1 MAFTYLSPM
10 VDVNEIDNTLTTPQV
25 ATSTGYVIMT
35 SGWGPVMQPMMIDCE
50 TTLVNVFGKPSAN
63 NAKQWFTA
71 ANFLAYA
78 NSLYVTRIETKNQ
91 FNANGKGLTGWKNET
106 VDVEQDGSVKT
117 FNVVDDAGNIV
128 QTKAGLVI
136 NNDSDYVNYYESGA
150 GEFGQFAARYPGELG
165 NSIMVTYADANTFR
179 DAQGNSL
186 WKWTDDSGVE
196 HDWAAEFAG
205 APGTSKYALA
215 KDGANDEI
223 HLLVVDAGGRIT
235 GTKGTIL
242 EKYEYL
248 SKAADG
254 RTLDGVANF
263 YREVLKS
270 QSEYV
275 YCMDMPE
282 KELLGAPSSKEVQMI
297 FSTSAEMDAWSKI
310 AANMVVGRRC
320 ICLETGLIHKIEK
333 RMDYSTGVAKN
344 VIKFDDGASF
354 ESWVGENV
362 LVRETGLVF
371 KIEETEDESL
381 TAIEVAEEDFGA
393 MFGEGVADNTFRSLK
408 APVVEQLAGG
418 ADDWDFDDGD
428 EMLAYD
434 LVQDKDE
441 IDIGLIACGATTQT
455 VAKYVIENICEKRKD
470 CVAFV
475 SPCDGRGPILGNL
488 DAEDRAGGLTT
499 SALKVCAKTIE
510 WRTGSAFNVSSSYGH
525 MDSGW
530 KYQYDKYNDCNRW
543 IPLNGDMA
551 GIYARTDDTNAPWWS
566 GAGYNRGHVKN
577 VIKLNFS
584 PNKTMRDQLYP
595 VGINPVVTF
604 VGEGTILYGDK
615 TLLAKPSAFDRINVR
630 RLFIY
635 LEKTLSQAAKYL
647 LFEFNDPITRS
658 YAIGLVD
665 PLLRQVQSS
674 RGISQYKVVCS
685 EVNNPPEVVDAN
697 MFKISVH
704 VAPSRSINFISLD
717 FIAEK
722 TGSSSFS
729 EQG

>member
-1 MAFTYLSPM
+1 MAFTYLSPQ

-78 NSLYVTRIETKNQ
+78 NSLYVARIETKNQ
-91 FNANGKGLTGWKNET
+91 FNANGKGLTGW
-106 VDVEQDGSVKT
+106 EQEYIEDKQGTKVP
-117 FNVVDDAGNIV
+117 VVDDDGDYV
-128 QTKAGLVI
+128 FTKKGLVI
-136 NNDSDYVNYYESGA
+136 NNDGDYVNFYEDGA
-150 GEFGQFAARYPGELG
+150 GDFGEFAARYPGELG
-165 NSIMVTYADANTFR
+165 NSIMVTYADAKTFK

-186 WKWTDDSGVE
+186 WTWVDDSGVE
-196 HDWAAEFAG
+196 HDWTVEFAG
-205 APGTSKYALA
+205 APGTSKYAMSR
-215 KDGANDEI
+215 DGSNDEI
-223 HLLVVDAGGRIT
+223 HLLVIDAGGRIT
-235 GTKGTIL
+235 GTKGAIL

-263 YREVLKS
+263 YREVLKARS
-270 QSEYV
+270 DYV
-275 YCMDMPE
+275 FCMDMPE
-282 KELLGAPSSKEVQMI
+282 EQLLCAAWDNEVYKV
-297 FSTSAEMDAWSKI
+297 FATSAEQLAFESDVEMI
-310 AANMVVGRRC
+310 VGRRC
-320 ICLETGLIHKIEK
+320 INLETGKLHKIIKERK
-333 RMDYSTGVAKN
+333 VVDGVAKN
-344 VIKFDDGASF
+344 VAVFDVGADLSIWNGKNVFERASETVVVISNESGKFEA
-354 ESWVGENV
+354 NP
-362 LVRETGLVF
+362 
-371 KIEETEDESL
+371 
-381 TAIEVAEEDFGA
+381 VAEDALGA
-393 MFGEGVADNTFRSLK
+393 KFGESVVENTFRSLI
-408 APVVEQLAGG
+408 APVAVRLSGG
-418 ADDWDFDDGD
+418 SDDWDYDDGD

-434 LVQDKDE
+434 LVSDKEE

-455 VAKYVIENICEKRKD
+455 VAKYVIENICEKRMD
-470 CVAFV
+470 CVAFI

-488 DAEDRAGGLTT
+488 TAEDRAGGLTT
-499 SALKVCAKTIE
+499 SALKICSKTIE
-510 WRTGSAFNVSSSYGH
+510 WRTDSAFNVSSSYGH
-525 MDSGW
+525 LDSGW

-595 VGINPVVTF
+595 NGINPVVTF

-658 YAIGLVD
+658 YAVGLVD
-665 PLLRQVQSS
+665 PLLRQCMGA
-674 RGISQYKVVCS
+674 RGLTGYRVTCN
-685 EVNNPPEVVDAN
+685 EVNNPPEVVDSN
-697 MFKISVH
+697 RMVIDIQIQPVRSV
-704 VAPSRSINFISLD
+704 NWLTLN

-722 TGSSSFS
+722 SSASFT